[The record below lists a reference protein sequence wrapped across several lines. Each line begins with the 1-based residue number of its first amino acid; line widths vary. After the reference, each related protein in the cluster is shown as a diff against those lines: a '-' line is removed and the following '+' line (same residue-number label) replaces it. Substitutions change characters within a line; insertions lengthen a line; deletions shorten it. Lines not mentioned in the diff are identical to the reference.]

1 MKRMGTLTVLVVLL
15 ATLAPL
21 SVWAAPPVLNL
32 PTYTVTADHGAWQPA
47 GWTAS
52 FEIVFSGIGA
62 GYTVVDGVAYPGWC
76 LEDTGQENSDTV
88 TLYSTYDAA
97 IPLDALTYQDT
108 AIPLVAGGDVAIGD
122 PIPWAEINWLFNNK
136 PTTGT
141 QDEIRQDVQ
150 NALWLLLWGS
160 ATSLGTPSQQA
171 IDLAAEARLH
181 PDFEPDPNQADQVV
195 AVLLYADGI
204 GISDGREFQDSVIE
218 IPLPPPAAVD
228 LISFS
233 ASSGNGTIELTWE
246 TAAEIDNLGFNVY
259 RAGSADGVRS
269 RINSALIP
277 SQAPGSAVGATYT
290 FVDESASP
298 GVTYYYWLEDV
309 DIYGVATVH
318 GPVSGQVAFMYRLLP
333 ARTRPAPTST
343 FQHSR

>member
-32 PTYTVTADHGAWQPA
+32 PAYTVTANHGTWQPA
-47 GWTAS
+47 GWPAS
-52 FEIVFSGIGA
+52 FDIVFSGIGA
-62 GYTVVDGVAYPGWC
+62 DYSVADGEDYLGWC
-76 LEDTGQENSDTV
+76 LEANGQPNTSTV

-97 IPLDALTYQDT
+97 MPLDALTYQDA
-108 AIPLVAGGDVAIGD
+108 AIPRVVSGEVAIGD
-122 PIPWAEINWLFNNK
+122 PIPWAEVNWLLNNK
-136 PTTGT
+136 PTAGSL
-141 QDEIRQDVQ
+141 EENRKDVQ
-150 NALWLLLWGS
+150 DALWLLLWGE
-160 ATSLGTPSQQA
+160 AGGLGTPTATA
-171 IDLAAEARLH
+171 IALADEAKLH
-181 PDFEPDPNQADQVV
+181 PTFEPDPNLFQVV

-204 GISDGREFQDSVIE
+204 GINNRQFQDSIIE
-218 IPLPPPAAVD
+218 LPLRPPTAVD

-233 ASSGNGTIELTWE
+233 ASSGNGSVELAWE
-246 TAAEIDNLGFNVY
+246 TATELDNLGFNVY

-318 GPVSGQVAFMYRLLP
+318 GPVSGQVEFLYRLLP
-333 ARTRPAPTST
+333 ARTRPAPTSN
-343 FQHSR
+343 FLRSR